1 MRPLNFRSSLALPIE
16 NFIRLRQLSGTDYH
30 SQSRLLGYFDR
41 FLFEENVEGSQLTR
55 EITDRYLQTL
65 SHLAPRVRSN
75 RYCVVRQLCRY
86 LSRTDPLAY
95 VPERM
100 KTISSHSAHR
110 CYIYSEAEI
119 ASLLAAASELPPAG
133 SLRPHTLKTLLG
145 LLYSTGMRIGEA
157 FALNLNDFDGPQQ
170 RLFIAQGKFHKARWV
185 PLSASTCRA
194 LQSYL
199 EMRAPIKPH
208 SADSPLFLNLRSR
221 RLKHAAIFHTFRR
234 LLNGCEIGQ
243 GLPVAPRIHDLR
255 HTFAVHRLLAWYRD
269 GNDVNARLPWLAT
282 YMGHVEIASTQI
294 YLQAI
299 PELTEQVAHRF
310 RRYYLQNVE
319 HNEEEL

>member
-1 MRPLNFRSSLALPIE
+1 MRPLSFRSSLALQIE
-16 NFIRLRQLSGTDYH
+16 NFIRLQQLSGTDYH
-30 SQSRLLGYFDR
+30 SQSRLLCYFDR
-41 FLFEENVEGSQLTR
+41 FMLQENVEGSQITG
-55 EITDRYLQTL
+55 EIIDRYLQTL

-86 LSRTDPLAY
+86 LSRTDPLIY
-95 VPERM
+95 IPERM
-100 KTISSHSAHR
+100 RTISSYSTRR

-119 ASLLAAASELPPAG
+119 VSLLAAAAELPPVD
-133 SLRPHTLKTLLG
+133 SLRPHTVQTLLG

-157 FALNLNDFDGPQQ
+157 FALNLNDFDAPRQ
-170 RLFIAQGKFHKARWV
+170 RLFVAQGKFHKARWV

-194 LQSYL
+194 VQSYL
-199 EMRAPIKPH
+199 EMRTRIKP
-208 SADSPLFLNLRSR
+208 SSPDSPLFLNLRSQ
-221 RLKHAAIFHTFRR
+221 RLKHATIFQTFRH
-234 LLNGCEIGQ
+234 LLNTCEIGR
-243 GLPVAPRIHDLR
+243 GLPVVPRIHDLR
-255 HTFAVHRLLAWYRD
+255 HTFAVHRLLAWYKD

-319 HNEEEL
+319 HNEEES